1 MGAGP
6 GAARPA
12 LSRGPGARGGPEIPQ
27 PLLTGV
33 PLPTPL
39 SVPPGS
45 LQPRPRPA
53 LPPPPPHHSPSVA
66 PGGQPSVLPAIW
78 PPLVHHPELQTL
90 PRASGWLLWGA
101 RPPARTPALPS
112 PGPAPR
118 LTSPP
123 APRSQT
129 CRAGRQVFPLS
140 TPAHHGQDHAALS
153 LVPKDSKAGTGSQQL
168 IWVLTERE
176 PCVHRSQP
184 LCPPCKSPAR
194 CLVLGLGDS
203 DASTKNLFFC
213 VAQSDVCSV
222 DRSDPSRCPSSLE
235 GPKGASLSAWTQGE
249 TSSRPCCLRM
259 GSWRVLC
266 PVPCGCSA

>member
-153 LVPKDSKAGTGSQQL
+153 LVPKDSKAGTGSQHL
-168 IWVLTERE
+168 IRVLTERE

-203 DASTKNLFFC
+203 DASTKNF
-213 VAQSDVCSV
+213 
-222 DRSDPSRCPSSLE
+222 SLC
-235 GPKGASLSAWTQGE
+235 GPE
-249 TSSRPCCLRM
+249 
-259 GSWRVLC
+259 
-266 PVPCGCSA
+266 